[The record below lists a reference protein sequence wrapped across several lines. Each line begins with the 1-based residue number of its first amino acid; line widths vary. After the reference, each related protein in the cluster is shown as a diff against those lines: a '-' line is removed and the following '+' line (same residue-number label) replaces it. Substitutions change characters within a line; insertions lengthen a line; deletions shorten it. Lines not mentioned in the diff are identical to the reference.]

1 MEFRKKNLD
10 FKKDFETQLYQ
21 TITDKKQM
29 GFFEPYIYMKKNM
42 QLFQKEKNI
51 EPIKPVTITNKA
63 LTLYIN
69 EKLQKFLKYCYGE
82 KKNDKI

>member
-42 QLFQKEKNI
+42 QLF
-51 EPIKPVTITNKA
+51 
-63 LTLYIN
+63 
-69 EKLQKFLKYCYGE
+69 
-82 KKNDKI
+82 